1 MRKVWKRLLSFA
13 VGVSLTAAAFGGVV
27 LSQSSD
33 VSAAKNF
40 DPETVMWTNNMVE
53 NVDENYSSMDPN
65 WSNKDKSDVQS
76 PYAKPGEKL
85 DKWSYAE
92 FLWTHAYPIGNG
104 RMGGMVAGAI
114 DKEIIQIN
122 EDTIWSGSPYADLQ
136 NENGEIVSNNSNTD
150 TTAIANAERIS
161 AVNQTSGSK
170 EGGWRYFRGADA
182 NGNPAEIGSAD
193 AVVGDETFR
202 TNFPAFANKS
212 ISNQALNNDNSATNE
227 AVQNRY
233 SMERMVESTFLGNPK
248 SQKVFK
254 SFVEVYLD
262 FNQSHKDVTN
272 YTKALDMETGT
283 VTVDYDY
290 NGNHFTRE
298 SFASYPDQ
306 TVATHIESDGDLNFD
321 AAFHTYHNQDASA
334 YKFEKVSDN
343 ELKLT
348 ARVTDGGKSN
358 EPGGPNVIRFEAH
371 MIVDSEPGAVLTVS
385 DDNTTINIS
394 GGKTATIYVVGA
406 SNYVDYLNVDNAK
419 PANDCAVYVSNVKSK
434 DYQTIKS
441 RHLADFSEQF
451 TRTSLSLANKEG
463 VNNSNVPTE
472 KRIRKDVNGDS
483 GYKVG
488 ADSSLSKANANG
500 VYSAYGDG
508 DNQLAALEFNYGK
521 YLLISGSRP
530 GRDGNAATGDIPIQI
545 SQPLTLAGK
554 WNASRSAS
562 WGGKYTININT
573 EMNYWP
579 AQPLNLAENEKPLI
593 ETFASLAQGG
603 SITAANQ
610 YGIYN
615 DRGDDTYQPGDPWV
629 MHHNYDLW
637 RGTMPIDNATA
648 GLWPTGGVWLLDH
661 AWQYYQYNLDTEYL
675 AEVYPYI
682 KGAASFF
689 TKYLVKDPVTGY
701 LITAASCSPEQ
712 GGVQPGPAMDTQL
725 VRNLYDT
732 VQKAAKVLGKETEDA
747 DLLAKIAEQMPSSYL
762 ADEPGKVAPN
772 LIDEKGLIKEWAR
785 GDVAFD
791 FSTVADGSG
800 KYKNIINP
808 FTGASTSINEH
819 IANNNNGHRHCSQLW
834 EMFPGKHLSAY
845 SENESEQDIFK
856 AYQSSVS
863 GRGAGSGQGWG
874 VAWRINL
881 NARALNGDFASTLL
895 NQLFTTRTSPN
906 LFDQHPNF
914 LIDGNYGAASGITEM
929 VMQSH
934 DGSINLI
941 PAIPSDWQAGSFK
954 GLKALGG
961 ATVDLT
967 WSEGKPVEAKV
978 TAATDGELKVR
989 NKYMG
994 TAVVKDSEG
1003 NVVTGTLNQDETLL
1017 SFNATAGKTYTIDN
1031 FGETEKE
1038 YIEATWDSLATDAK
1052 GFFNTVNDSQLPK
1065 IESKTGN
1072 VGFIYNT
1079 YYPAHGGVAGE
1090 VGYYYPDCTMDRL
1103 KSLSLELDTR
1113 AKTDGYVSIRLDSK
1127 DGPEIAH
1134 SMVTATGYSA
1144 QDLGKITVPEG
1155 VTGKHDLYAV
1165 FYTEGNVKDKWV
1177 ANVKTLHGVYEVKN
1191 PNYNPDPDAS
1201 ATPDVAPSATPSAD
1215 SGLEVTEAEGNYTA
1229 AVSSNVFDGRA
1240 NATVI
1245 FALYNDEGVLIDI
1258 KSAGVTPETNTA
1270 VYAPAANGN
1279 LKVMVWDDV
1288 TNMTPLVDTP
1298 YEAKVSV

>member
-500 VYSAYGDG
+500 VYSA
-508 DNQLAALEFNYGK
+508 
-521 YLLISGSRP
+521 
-530 GRDGNAATGDIPIQI
+530 
-545 SQPLTLAGK
+545 
-554 WNASRSAS
+554 
-562 WGGKYTININT
+562 
-573 EMNYWP
+573 
-579 AQPLNLAENEKPLI
+579 
-593 ETFASLAQGG
+593 
-603 SITAANQ
+603 
-610 YGIYN
+610 
-615 DRGDDTYQPGDPWV
+615 
-629 MHHNYDLW
+629 LW
-637 RGTMPIDNATA
+637 R
-648 GLWPTGGVWLLDH
+648 
-661 AWQYYQYNLDTEYL
+661 
-675 AEVYPYI
+675 
-682 KGAASFF
+682 
-689 TKYLVKDPVTGY
+689 
-701 LITAASCSPEQ
+701 
-712 GGVQPGPAMDTQL
+712 
-725 VRNLYDT
+725 R
-732 VQKAAKVLGKETEDA
+732 
-747 DLLAKIAEQMPSSYL
+747 
-762 ADEPGKVAPN
+762 
-772 LIDEKGLIKEWAR
+772 
-785 GDVAFD
+785 
-791 FSTVADGSG
+791 
-800 KYKNIINP
+800 
-808 FTGASTSINEH
+808 
-819 IANNNNGHRHCSQLW
+819 
-834 EMFPGKHLSAY
+834 
-845 SENESEQDIFK
+845 
-856 AYQSSVS
+856 
-863 GRGAGSGQGWG
+863 
-874 VAWRINL
+874 
-881 NARALNGDFASTLL
+881 
-895 NQLFTTRTSPN
+895 
-906 LFDQHPNF
+906 
-914 LIDGNYGAASGITEM
+914 
-929 VMQSH
+929 
-934 DGSINLI
+934 
-941 PAIPSDWQAGSFK
+941 
-954 GLKALGG
+954 
-961 ATVDLT
+961 
-967 WSEGKPVEAKV
+967 
-978 TAATDGELKVR
+978 
-989 NKYMG
+989 
-994 TAVVKDSEG
+994 
-1003 NVVTGTLNQDETLL
+1003 
-1017 SFNATAGKTYTIDN
+1017 
-1031 FGETEKE
+1031 
-1038 YIEATWDSLATDAK
+1038 
-1052 GFFNTVNDSQLPK
+1052 
-1065 IESKTGN
+1065 
-1072 VGFIYNT
+1072 
-1079 YYPAHGGVAGE
+1079 
-1090 VGYYYPDCTMDRL
+1090 
-1103 KSLSLELDTR
+1103 
-1113 AKTDGYVSIRLDSK
+1113 
-1127 DGPEIAH
+1127 
-1134 SMVTATGYSA
+1134 
-1144 QDLGKITVPEG
+1144 
-1155 VTGKHDLYAV
+1155 
-1165 FYTEGNVKDKWV
+1165 
-1177 ANVKTLHGVYEVKN
+1177 
-1191 PNYNPDPDAS
+1191 
-1201 ATPDVAPSATPSAD
+1201 
-1215 SGLEVTEAEGNYTA
+1215 
-1229 AVSSNVFDGRA
+1229 
-1240 NATVI
+1240 
-1245 FALYNDEGVLIDI
+1245 
-1258 KSAGVTPETNTA
+1258 
-1270 VYAPAANGN
+1270 
-1279 LKVMVWDDV
+1279 
-1288 TNMTPLVDTP
+1288 
-1298 YEAKVSV
+1298 